1 VNSRWNSSGVRR
13 LGWSIVAGLIVAC
26 GAKKA
31 PGKGPSGKP
40 PADPAQADA
49 EELGRA
55 LFDAVDRVMSYRSAH
70 QNKLPASLRSAGI
83 DSLGPAIVLR
93 YTKSG
98 SSPLVTAV
106 FRRTADRQ
114 VVNCA
119 GTNDVLEDASLH
131 EGAYTITCT
140 MAGGGT
146 RGFTVGRP
154 PSE

>member
-1 VNSRWNSSGVRR
+1 MNSRWSRSRVRK
-13 LGWSIVAGLIVAC
+13 LGWTIVAGLIVGC

-31 PGKGPSGKP
+31 TGKDSAAKH

-55 LFDAVDRVMSYRSAH
+55 LFDAVDRVMSYRSSH
-70 QNKLPASLRSAGI
+70 QSKLPNSLRTAGI
-83 DSLGPAIVLR
+83 DSLSPTIVLR
-93 YTKSG
+93 YQKSG
-98 SSPLVTAV
+98 TSPQVTAT
-106 FRRTADRQ
+106 FRRTSGRQ
-114 VVNCA
+114 LASCE

-140 MAGGGT
+140 LAGGGS

-154 PSE
+154 SE